1 MVVVVY
7 VLALWILNDGALDP
21 CVHKW
26 NGQLYYTI
34 LFFAPLL
41 FFFRFQCSG
50 PRFHLFLPPQVTFQ
64 NDLFS
69 CHTKIGI
76 GHLTTTTA
84 IIFRPF
90 QSSYPAWST
99 LANRKTI
106 QKNTNKPIYAAPV
119 AWSKKSRD
127 KLRRGMGG
135 KAGFAAHWC
144 MISGDFAGA
153 MHH

>member
-1 MVVVVY
+1 MVVVVC

-26 NGQLYYTI
+26 NGQLYYSI
-34 LFFAPLL
+34 LFPLL
-41 FFFRFQCSG
+41 YFT
-50 PRFHLFLPPQVTFQ
+50 FLLLSVFGAPISPFLSPQVTFQ

-127 KLRRGMGG
+127 RLRRGKGG
-135 KAGFAAHWC
+135 KAGFAARWC